1 MARPIRNTPILFGKD
16 AKMFLTEI
24 EQQPSLEDRRKERA
38 RIDANVKRLTAV
50 IANLKQK

>member
-16 AKMFLTEI
+16 AKMFLAEI

-38 RIDANVKRLTAV
+38 RIEVNVERLATL
-50 IANLKQK
+50 IMNLKKQ